1 MVTLFSFADQIA
13 LSGNVVLNDMTTH
26 GTESQLS
33 KHQLNML
40 LELPVIYTMKPD
52 FASGWGLRKKHLH
65 SQK

>member
-40 LELPVIYTMKPD
+40 SELPATFMMKPD
-52 FASGWGLRKKHLH
+52 FAKDWGLRKKHLH